1 MKVTNTQA
9 GPRGVN
15 TIKGPVL
22 VEPGETADVEIF
34 EREKEHLEATG
45 WFTVEGDYTPDRKTD
60 KLSDLNSAAP
70 EASAKITELESHIEV
85 LQERVEWQS
94 NALVTLRSDSDA
106 KAFGFETE
114 KRSLMSKVTEL
125 ESEKIALASELESLR
140 ASSQK
145 QPAPDREALK
155 KQAADLGVSYAHN
168 VTDAKLKELV
178 DAKLAS
184 NSGSAS

>member
-22 VEPGETADVEIF
+22 VEPGDTADVEIL
-34 EREKEHLEATG
+34 EREKDHLEATG
-45 WFTVEGDYTPDRKTD
+45 WFLVEGTYSSENKTD
-60 KLSDLNSAAP
+60 KSSDLNSAAP

-94 NALVTLRSDSDA
+94 NALVTLRSESDA

-125 ESEKIALASELESLR
+125 ESEKIALASELEGLR
-140 ASSQK
+140 ASSKQ

-155 KQAADLGVSYAHN
+155 KQATELGVSYANN
-168 VTDAKLKELV
+168 VTDAKLKELI

-184 NSGSAS
+184 NAGSAS